1 MSLLIYSNGIVEEY
15 LAQGNT
21 FTEHEL
27 VELFNQ
33 YPRIQSFRLPEVPN
47 AWCLW
52 GVIDDPPQQEY
63 NPLATE
69 MTGTKT
75 FSHLLIIHD
84 SELNPNWNTTDNIIY
99 KSYSEFLQELG
110 EFINEMTQQ
119 IAEESQREMEE
130 SEQSSSMIFLT
141 TMGHTKDKRVLFSF
155 NPNEQNDNFYLDGA
169 WEKFAV
175 KIYEYLQENFDKE
188 PVEENKPFVIYS
200 DTKTIVIIEDKHVDQ
215 VISTMLSTFEA
226 RENYEGC
233 KFITETKAKWYKRMT
248 LPGKPNVEIRDSSTG
263 PDLNLDDI

>member
-1 MSLLIYSNGIVEEY
+1 MALLIYSNGIVEEF
-15 LAQGNT
+15 LSHGDT

-27 VELFNQ
+27 IEVYNQ
-33 YPRIQSFRLPEVPN
+33 YPQIQSYRLPEVPN
-47 AWCLW
+47 TWCLW
-52 GVIDDPPQQEY
+52 GNIENPPQQEY

-75 FSHLLIIHD
+75 YSHLLILHD
-84 SELNPNWNTTDNIIY
+84 SEVDPKWNVTDNIIY

-110 EFINEMTQQ
+110 QFINEMTQQ

-130 SEQSSSMIFLT
+130 SENSSSMIFLT
-141 TMGHTKDKRVLFSF
+141 TLGHTKDKRVLFSF
-155 NPNEQNDNFYLDGA
+155 NPNEQNDNFYIDGA

-188 PVEENKPFVIYS
+188 PIEENKPFVIHS

-215 VISTMLSTFEA
+215 VVSSMLETFEIM
-226 RENYEGC
+226 ENYEGC
-233 KFITETKAKWYKRMT
+233 KYITEIKDKWYNRMT
-248 LPGKPNVEIRDSSTG
+248 LPGKPNIQIEDASVG
-263 PDLNLDDI
+263 PDLNLDDV